1 MLAPDRKNLIVRN
14 VLPVDEYLYSVVGR
28 TVPVYFPDEA
38 IKAQAVAM
46 RSYALWLA
54 ENYNYYYDVRAGEKD
69 YVYSG
74 TDMENAILTN

>member
-1 MLAPDRKNLIVRN
+1 MRN

-46 RSYALWLA
+46 RSYALWIA
-54 ENYNYYYDVRAGEKD
+54 ENNNYYYDVRAGEKIMF
-69 YVYSG
+69 
-74 TDMENAILTN
+74 TAARIWKKAILTN

>member
-46 RSYALWLA
+46 RSYANVACGKQQLLLVMC
-54 ENYNYYYDVRAGEKD
+54 DAGEKD
-69 YVYSG
+69 YV
-74 TDMENAILTN
+74 